1 MKKRFLWLIV
11 IIVLAGVGG
20 SLFYFY
26 RFLPSKKKG
35 LETEQT
41 ETVVVER
48 GNIIN
53 LISASGSLLAGQEAE
68 LNFGIA
74 GRIDKINVS
83 EGDPVEKG
91 DILAKLE
98 NDEQLL
104 SVLQAENN
112 LANALSALESARVI
126 SSRNVIGEKE
136 RKVEESR
143 LQLRLKKKNLEKV
156 DLKAPFSGIVSK
168 IYAEEKESVS
178 ASGSILRVVN
188 KDKIFAEVNVDEVDI
203 TQVKTGQ
210 RARIDV
216 DAYPDEVFPG
226 RVVYIASEAT
236 KMGGLVVIEVKIELE
251 GSFTQ
256 LKPGLTVSTDIIIQ
270 EARNVLILPVEAVNE
285 GNGRYF
291 ALVPSEEE
299 DSLPREITT
308 GVSDGDFIEI
318 KSGLEE
324 GDLVLSW
331 GLQKII
337 EMRRQQKE
345 MEEGQLPGGM
355 RMMMPQG
362 QGGQRG
368 GVFTPPH

>member
-26 RFLPSKKKG
+26 RFLPSRKKG

-210 RARIDV
+210 RARIGV

-251 GSFTQ
+251 GSFTH

-270 EARNVLILPVEAVNE
+270 EVRNVLILPVEAVNE
-285 GNGRYF
+285 KGGRYF
-291 ALVPSEEE
+291 VSVPSEEG

-324 GDLVLSW
+324 GNLVLSE
-331 GLQKII
+331 GLQRII

-345 MEEGQLPGGM
+345 MEEGQRP
-355 RMMMPQG
+355 RMMIPQG
-362 QGGQRG
+362 QGG
-368 GVFTPPH
+368 GVFGPH